1 MSTVPIATYRIES
14 RHPLLGHLLPG
25 SSFRKLFSNRS
36 LAVALAVKSVDD
48 PTLQK
53 VRVVHIATGE
63 IVFETGPAP
72 LS

>member
-1 MSTVPIATYRIES
+1 MSTIPIATYRIES

-25 SSFRKLFSNRS
+25 HAFKKLFSNRS

-48 PTLQK
+48 PTCQK

-72 LS
+72 LA